1 MHIRDGNDGSAE
13 KDSHVAVPL
22 QTQCQK
28 KLGFFKP
35 ARTAEESQAAGMQL
49 RGSLQQNWKDKVS

>member
-1 MHIRDGNDGSAE
+1 ME
-13 KDSHVAVPL
+13 DSSPKNGAVPL
-22 QTQCQK
+22 QIQGQK

-49 RGSLQQNWKDKVS
+49 RGSLQQNWKGKVS